1 MDYGFVSRD
10 DMRGQRYSIRKGQY
24 IAGHAIGIIHL
35 QVWYPLIPGN
45 VVNATTYRYP
55 VRLKELQG
63 GTQDKIHRGDP
74 SVFFSP
80 WQNVILRHE
89 LPSIR
94 LHACAHRRIN
104 IGGANFF
111 FQPG

>member
-45 VVNATTYRYP
+45 VVNATTYRYL

-63 GTQDKIHRGDP
+63 GTQDKIHRGTRQ
-74 SVFFSP
+74 SSFLHGKTSSYAM
-80 WQNVILRHE
+80 NCLRYAST
-89 LPSIR
+89 PAR
-94 LHACAHRRIN
+94 TD
-104 IGGANFF
+104 G
-111 FQPG
+111 